1 MQNQPQVFGAATN
14 EAPVKQNREAAAGFI
29 NFSFPS
35 EANSGY
41 SKIGP
46 GLAMLLSKNIE
57 SAIHSEYTA
66 AVAAGKVEEF
76 NVWLKDNLVVSYQ
89 SAQRTGGAKVAT
101 TLTPKSW

>member
-14 EAPVKQNREAAAGFI
+14 EAPVKQRESAAGFI

-35 EANSGY
+35 EASSGFT
-41 SKIGP
+41 KVGP
-46 GLAMLLSKNIE
+46 GLAMLLSKNVE

-66 AVAAGKVEEF
+66 AVAAGKVDDF
-76 NVWLKDNLVVSYQ
+76 NIWLKDNLVVSYQ
-89 SAQRTGGAKVAT
+89 SAKKTGGAKVAT